1 MIRMCTIFTSL
12 YFQEPDGTI
21 ILPEDDDEYRPKPK
35 KIIRDNYFG
44 APESRM
50 SNLINYRSKP

>member
-1 MIRMCTIFTSL
+1 MCTIFASL